1 MYREKHK
8 HLRLFKYISPT
19 MWNFTGQALLVPDTQ
34 GLEEVL
40 KCEESCIHLQ
50 KSPLQMDPDE
60 LFVESDDKK
69 ASDFNKIVDAYLL
82 QVLHNALNKYHRV
95 KRSYSTRHITES
107 EMKSFLHKTT
117 STACPSKYNL
127 TVPEVSELLTNKHC
141 KKAMFTYFLCLLR
154 II

>member
-1 MYREKHK
+1 MKHQNDISKQTPLEKPVFLIFDNINMYREKHK

-40 KCEESCIHLQ
+40 KCEELCIHPQ

-82 QVLHNALNKYHRV
+82 QVLDNALNK
-95 KRSYSTRHITES
+95 IPPS
-107 EMKSFLHKTT
+107 E
-117 STACPSKYNL
+117 
-127 TVPEVSELLTNKHC
+127 
-141 KKAMFTYFLCLLR
+141 KKLQD
-154 II
+154 I